1 MSRRTLAVACTLI
14 ALALPARDA
23 AAQATQRPPGPPP
36 EVSTTDAPA
45 GAGARSVQW
54 IKIMAPDLGVML
66 AAVARPRGAGPF
78 PTVVLLHGTHGF
90 AAEYVSLAE
99 DLAAGGVMAV
109 APCWFRQGGRRQAFI
124 TPIDCPEAPPT
135 PEPFSAQAMRIV
147 DTLVQAARSLP
158 DARADRIA
166 LFGHSRGGGAA
177 LGYVLRVGNVR
188 AAVLDSSV
196 YPAGGSADIK
206 APILILHGTADN
218 PADGGGPGTNIERVR
233 GFEAMVRAAG
243 RSVEAVYYEGGRHND
258 IFLSR
263 TQHDDQVRK
272 ILEFLQRQLRD

>member
-1 MSRRTLAVACTLI
+1 MSRRTFAVACTLI

-54 IKIMAPDLGVML
+54 IKVMAPDLGVML

-135 PEPFSAQAMRIV
+135 PEPFSAFTPPSV
-147 DTLVQAARSLP
+147 
-158 DARADRIA
+158 
-166 LFGHSRGGGAA
+166 
-177 LGYVLRVGNVR
+177 VR
-188 AAVLDSSV
+188 AV
-196 YPAGGSADIK
+196 
-206 APILILHGTADN
+206 
-218 PADGGGPGTNIERVR
+218 
-233 GFEAMVRAAG
+233 
-243 RSVEAVYYEGGRHND
+243 
-258 IFLSR
+258 
-263 TQHDDQVRK
+263 
-272 ILEFLQRQLRD
+272 QL